1 MLISEITYTG
11 VTTGTLNGQAVM
23 TISLKDTSKTNGT
36 IVSRVWAYGVVT
48 GPGTATIS
56 NSSDE
61 DVCLIID
68 TKNIT
73 VNVTLTVT
81 DSDGFICQS
90 RAQIIRSGLNTGFY
104 AINADA
110 FVLPGNLVE
119 FTPIDNVQ
127 TISGVISIPTPAYSQ
142 YWFDKEN
149 DNIWDIQDTSGSI
162 PTFSYVYGISNYQAK
177 VASTNATV
185 YTTIA
190 FNAVTTGK
198 DLIVTSIN
206 DCTELSAYS
215 ESEDYLSR
223 LLERGNLDNS
233 NMKYLQV
240 TLTNNCCASESVVC
254 KIYPLYGISISQG
267 EYTNTD
273 KDIPAEEWPLSVACP
288 TVPDFRLF
296 TVPITISGITVSNV
310 LSIQHTNRGIP
321 GYITVTG
328 SLTFD
333 LEVLFEG
340 YSTGVCGNQIS
351 QTNTIILTTTEGL
364 IYTIVYTLVDNGSIT
379 SMNLEIDSI
388 TSPTEAQLNPCDIN
402 IVEEPSNTVMYLTPA
417 NFGLTLDSFPD
428 GIYQVT
434 INDSGISNETIS
446 GCTFVNCQMYCLIIK
461 ALANECPSTISILY
475 EALVYSANCDNVS
488 CQNLCDLY
496 EMLVSLLDECDCTI
510 LSNTRPVISS
520 NCGCNK

>member
-1 MLISEITYTG
+1 MLISEITYVG
-11 VTTGTLNGQAVM
+11 VTTGTLNAQAVM
-23 TISLKDTSKTNGT
+23 TISLKDTSKTNGS

-90 RAQIIRSGLNTGFY
+90 RAQIIRSGSNTAFY
-104 AINADA
+104 AINADS

-119 FTPIDNVQ
+119 FTPIDNVAA
-127 TISGVISIPTPAYSQ
+127 ISGTPSFTTPAYTQ

-149 DNIWDIQDTSGSI
+149 DNVWDIQDNSGSI
-162 PTFSYVYGISNYQAK
+162 PTFSYIYGTSNYQAR

-198 DLIVTSIN
+198 DLIVTSIE

-233 NMKYLQV
+233 DMKYLEV

-254 KIYPLYGISISQG
+254 KIYPLYNLGLTQG
-267 EYTNTD
+267 TYVNTTEFD
-273 KDIPAEEWPLSVACP
+273 VDWPLSCDPGVVQYYIYDVP
-288 TVPDFRLF
+288 MTITGIDPSLITSLQYTV
-296 TVPITISGITVSNV
+296 
-310 LSIQHTNRGIP
+310 RGLP
-321 GYITVTG
+321 GYTTVTA
-328 SLTFD
+328 TNQFT
-333 LEVLFEG
+333 LEVMIEG
-340 YSTGVCGNQIS
+340 GLVICGSQVP
-351 QTNTIILTTTEGL
+351 QTNTVIITTTEGL
-364 IYTIVYTLVDNGSIT
+364 VYTIEYTLSEPYTSKMTLTIDNIT
-379 SMNLEIDSI
+379 
-388 TSPTEAQLNPCDIN
+388 TPTEAQLNPCDIS

-475 EALVYSANCDNVS
+475 EALVYSANCDNIS

>member
-1 MLISEITYTG
+1 MLISEITYVG

-23 TISLKDTSKTNGT
+23 TISLKDASKSNGA
-36 IVSRVWAYGVVT
+36 IVSRVWAYGVVS

-68 TKNIT
+68 TKNIV
-73 VNVTLTVT
+73 VNLTLTVT

-104 AINADA
+104 AINVDA
-110 FVLPGNLVE
+110 FVLAGNLVE

-127 TISGVISIPTPAYSQ
+127 TISGVISIPTPAYTE

-149 DNIWDIQDTSGSI
+149 DNVWDVQDNSGSI
-162 PTFSYVYGISNYQAK
+162 PTFTHIYGNSNYEAK
-177 VASTNATV
+177 IGDTNGTVFTEVGFNAT
-185 YTTIA
+185 
-190 FNAVTTGK
+190 TTGK
-198 DLIVTSIN
+198 DLIVTSVN
-206 DCTELSAYS
+206 DCTELLVYS
-215 ESEDYLSR
+215 ETEDYLSR
-223 LLERGNLDNS
+223 LLNRGDLNNS
-233 NMKYLQV
+233 DMKYLEV
-240 TLTNNCCASESVVC
+240 TLTNNCCTSESVSC
-254 KIYPLYGISISQG
+254 KIYPLYNISISQG
-267 EYTNTD
+267 EYTDTD
-273 KDIPAEEWPLSVACP
+273 IDIPAEDWPLSVACP
-288 TVPDFRLF
+288 TVPEFRLF
-296 TVPITISGITVSNV
+296 TVPITISGIDVSNV
-310 LSIQHTNRGIP
+310 LSIQHTDRGVP
-321 GYITVTG
+321 GYTTVTG

-333 LEVLFEG
+333 VEVLFEG
-340 YSTGVCGNQIS
+340 YSGLACGSQIP
-351 QTNTIILTTTEGL
+351 QTNTIILTTTQGQV
-364 IYTIVYTLVDNGSIT
+364 YTIIYTLVDDGSIL
-379 SMNLEIDSI
+379 SMDLEIDSI
-388 TSPTEAQLNPCDIN
+388 TSPTEAQLNPCNIN

-417 NFGLTLDSFPD
+417 NFNLDLDAFLD

-446 GCTFVNCQMYCLIIK
+446 NCTFVNCQTYCLIVK